1 MTYKAEVDQDLC
13 ISSGRCVSDL
23 PTVFAFDEDQLAT
36 VIGADQAID
45 DARLL
50 RLARN
55 CPGQAITL
63 RDEHGG
69 LIDLDG

>member
-1 MTYKAEVDQDLC
+1 MTYRAEVDQDLC

-23 PTVFAFDEDQLAT
+23 PTVFEFDEDQLAI
-36 VIGADQAID
+36 VIGIGHAID
-45 DARLL
+45 DARLV
-50 RLARN
+50 RVARN

-63 RDEHGG
+63 LDESGD

>member
-36 VIGADQAID
+36 VIGADHAID